1 MRRPGRNARAARSAV
16 PERHDVSR
24 FRRCAWLLLALFLGA
39 PALAKPYLPTDDG
52 AVLERLPEKT
62 DPSLRDVKRLRATLD
77 RNPGD
82 LALAARLARRA
93 IEAGRE
99 TGDPRFFGQ
108 AQAALA
114 PWWNAPN
121 PPAQAL
127 LLRATLKQS
136 MHDFTG
142 ALADLDRLI
151 AANPRDGQA
160 LLTRATVL
168 TVQGRY
174 AEARADCARI
184 ARLAVPLV
192 TIACDAAPA
201 SVSGEAASAYRALTG
216 ALAAPAA
223 DAGLAEWAHTLA
235 GEIAQR
241 RGDAAAAEAHFRT
254 ALALDPR
261 DPYLLGAFADF
272 LLDRS
277 RPRDVVPLLKDYTR
291 NDNLLL
297 RLALAEARLPEM
309 HSSFDAHCSDLEGRY
324 DAARR
329 RGDTLHRR
337 EEARYA
343 LEIAGNSERALAL
356 ARENWKVQRE
366 SADLRILVSAA
377 KAAGDTAALREAGDW
392 VQAHRLEDAA
402 ITSLLQTR

>member
-1 MRRPGRNARAARSAV
+1 MGELMGTGVNCL
-16 PERHDVSR
+16 H
-24 FRRCAWLLLALFLGA
+24 RCAWLLLTLFLWA
-39 PALAKPYLPTDDG
+39 PAFAKPYLPTDDG

-82 LALAARLARRA
+82 LTLAARLARRA

-114 PWWNAPN
+114 PWWKQPD

-136 MHDFTG
+136 THDFPG

-174 AEARADCARI
+174 AEARANCVRI
-184 ARLAVPLV
+184 ARQTVPLV

-201 SVSGEAASAYRALTG
+201 SVSGEAVSAYRALTG

-223 DAGLAEWAHTLA
+223 DASLAEWAQTLA

-241 RGDAAAAEAHFRT
+241 RGDAAAAEAHFRA
-254 ALALDPR
+254 ALALDSR
-261 DPYLLGAFADF
+261 DPYLLGAYADF
-272 LLDRS
+272 LLDRN
-277 RPRDVVPLLKDYTR
+277 RPAEVVLLLKDYTR

-297 RLALAEARLPEM
+297 RLALAEKRLPEM
-309 HSSFDAHCSDLEGRY
+309 RSSFDALRSDLEDRFA
-324 DAARR
+324 AARR

-377 KAAGDTAALREAGDW
+377 KAAGDAAALQEAGDW
-392 VQAHRLEDAA
+392 VRAHRLEDAA
-402 ITSLLQTR
+402 ITALLQTR

>member
-1 MRRPGRNARAARSAV
+1 M
-16 PERHDVSR
+16 
-24 FRRCAWLLLALFLGA
+24 LLALALGA
-39 PALAKPYLPTDDG
+39 PVFAKPYLPIDDD
-52 AVLERLPEKT
+52 AVLERLPERT
-62 DPSLRDVKRLRATLD
+62 DPSLRDVKRLRTALD

-82 LALAARLARRA
+82 LALAVRLARRA
-93 IEAGRE
+93 IEAARE

-114 PWWNAPN
+114 PWWKQPD

-136 MHDFTG
+136 THDFTG

-151 AANPRDGQA
+151 VANPRDGQA

-174 AEARADCARI
+174 AEARADCTRI
-184 ARLAVPLV
+184 ARLTVPLV

-201 SVSGEAASAYRALTG
+201 SVSGEAASAYQALSG
-216 ALAAPAA
+216 ALAAPGA

-241 RGDAAAAEAHFRT
+241 RGDAAAAEAHFRA
-254 ALALDPR
+254 ALALDSR
-261 DPYLLGAFADF
+261 DPYTLAAYADF
-272 LLDRS
+272 LLDRN
-277 RPRDVVPLLKDYTR
+277 RPAEVVPLLKDYTR

-309 HSSFDAHCSDLEGRY
+309 HSSFAAHRSALEDRF

-343 LEIAGNSERALAL
+343 LEIAGNTERSIAL

-366 SADLRILVSAA
+366 SADLRILASAA
-377 KAAGDTAALREAGDW
+377 KAAGNAIALREAADW
-392 VQAHRLEDAA
+392 VQAHGLEDAA
-402 ITSLLQTR
+402 VTAVLQSR

>member
-1 MRRPGRNARAARSAV
+1 
-16 PERHDVSR
+16 
-24 FRRCAWLLLALFLGA
+24 LLLTLLLGA
-39 PALAKPYLPTDDG
+39 PVFAKPYLPIEDDV
-52 AVLERLPEKT
+52 VLERLPEKV
-62 DPSLRDVKRLRATLD
+62 DPTLRDVKRLRTALD

-93 IEAGRE
+93 IEAARE

-114 PWWNAPN
+114 PWWNEPN

-136 MHDFTG
+136 THDFPG
-142 ALADLDRLI
+142 ALADLGRLI

-160 LLTRATVL
+160 VLTRATVL

-184 ARLAVPLV
+184 ARFTVPLV
-192 TIACDAAPA
+192 TIACDAAAA

-216 ALAAPAA
+216 ALAARAA
-223 DAGLAEWAHTLA
+223 DAGLAEWAQTLA

-241 RGDAAAAEAHFRT
+241 RGDAAAAEAHFRA

-261 DPYLLGAFADF
+261 DPYLLGAYADF
-272 LLDRS
+272 LLDRN
-277 RPRDVVPLLKDYTR
+277 RPAEVVPLLKDYTR

-309 HSSFDAHCSDLEGRY
+309 RSSFAAHRSDLEDRY

-343 LEIAGNSERALAL
+343 LEIAGNRERALAL

-377 KAAGDTAALREAGDW
+377 MAARDTAVLREAGDW
-392 VQAHRLEDAA
+392 VRAHRLEDAA
-402 ITSLLQTR
+402 VAALLQTR

>member
-1 MRRPGRNARAARSAV
+1 
-16 PERHDVSR
+16 
-24 FRRCAWLLLALFLGA
+24 LLLTLLLGA
-39 PALAKPYLPTDDG
+39 PVFAKPYLPIEDDV
-52 AVLERLPEKT
+52 VLERLPEKV
-62 DPSLRDVKRLRATLD
+62 DPTLRDVKRLRTALD

-93 IEAGRE
+93 IEAARE

-114 PWWNAPN
+114 PWWNEPN

-136 MHDFTG
+136 THDFPG
-142 ALADLDRLI
+142 ALADLGRLI

-160 LLTRATVL
+160 VLTRATVL

-174 AEARADCARI
+174 AEARADCARM
-184 ARLAVPLV
+184 ARLTVPLV
-192 TIACDAAPA
+192 TIACDAAAA

-216 ALAAPAA
+216 VLAARAA
-223 DAGLAEWAHTLA
+223 DAGLAEWAQTLA

-241 RGDAAAAEAHFRT
+241 RGDAAAAEAHFRA

-261 DPYLLGAFADF
+261 DPYLLGAYADF
-272 LLDRS
+272 LLDRN
-277 RPRDVVPLLKDYTR
+277 RPAEVVPLLKDYTR

-309 HSSFDAHCSDLEGRY
+309 RSSFAAHRSDLEDRY

-343 LEIAGNSERALAL
+343 LEIAGNRERALAL

-377 KAAGDTAALREAGDW
+377 MAARDTAVLREAGDW
-392 VQAHRLEDAA
+392 VRAHRLEDAA
-402 ITSLLQTR
+402 VAALLQTR

>member
-1 MRRPGRNARAARSAV
+1 M
-16 PERHDVSR
+16 SR
-24 FRRCAWLLLALFLGA
+24 FCRCAWLVLALFLGA
-39 PALAKPYLPTDDG
+39 PAFAKPYLPTDDG

-62 DPSLRDVKRLRATLD
+62 DPSLRDVKRLRAALD

-82 LALAARLARRA
+82 ITLATRLARRA

-114 PWWNAPN
+114 PWWSQPD

-136 MHDFTG
+136 THDFPG

-174 AEARADCARI
+174 ADARADCARI
-184 ARLAVPLV
+184 ARLTVPLV
-192 TIACDAAPA
+192 TIACDAASA
-201 SVSGEAASAYRALTG
+201 SVSGEAASAYRALTS
-216 ALAAPAA
+216 ALADPAA
-223 DAGLAEWAHTLA
+223 DAGLAAWAQTLA
-235 GEIAQR
+235 GEIAHR
-241 RGDAAAAEAHFRT
+241 RGDAAAAEAHFRA

-261 DPYLLGAFADF
+261 DPYLLGAYADF
-272 LLDRS
+272 LLDRN
-277 RPRDVVPLLKDYTR
+277 RPAEIVPLLRDYTR

-297 RLALAEARLPEM
+297 RLALAEARLPELR
-309 HSSFDAHCSDLEGRY
+309 SSFAAHRADLADRY

-343 LEIAGNSERALAL
+343 LEIAGNSGRALALAL

-377 KAAGDTAALREAGDW
+377 KAAGDTAALQEAREW
-392 VQAHRLEDAA
+392 VRTHRLEDAA
-402 ITSLLQTR
+402 ITALLQTR

>member
-1 MRRPGRNARAARSAV
+1 
-16 PERHDVSR
+16 
-24 FRRCAWLLLALFLGA
+24 LLLALLPGA
-39 PALAKPYLPTDDG
+39 PALAMPYLPTDDA

-62 DPSLRDVKRLRATLD
+62 DPSLRDVKRLRAALD

-82 LALAARLARRA
+82 LTLAARLARRA

-114 PWWNAPN
+114 PWWREPD

-136 MHDFTG
+136 THDFPG

-174 AEARADCARI
+174 AEARADCMRV
-184 ARLAVPLV
+184 ARLTVPLV

-223 DAGLAEWAHTLA
+223 DGLAEWGETLA

-241 RGDAAAAEAHFRT
+241 RGDAPAAEAHFRA
-254 ALALDPR
+254 ALARDPR
-261 DPYLLGAFADF
+261 DPYLLGAYTDL
-272 LLDRS
+272 LLDGN
-277 RPRDVVPLLKDYTR
+277 RPAEVVPLLKDHTR

-297 RLALAEARLPEM
+297 RLALAEKRLPEM
-309 HSSFDAHCSDLEGRY
+309 RSSFDAHRSDLEDRFA
-324 DAARR
+324 AARR

-343 LEIAGNSERALAL
+343 LDIAGNSERALVL

-377 KAAGDTAALREAGDW
+377 KTAGDAAALQEAGDW
-392 VQAHRLEDAA
+392 VRAHRLEDAA
-402 ITSLLQTR
+402 ITALLQTR

>member
-1 MRRPGRNARAARSAV
+1 MSAL
-16 PERHDVSR
+16 
-24 FRRCAWLLLALFLGA
+24 RRCAWMLLALALGA
-39 PALAKPYLPTDDG
+39 PVFANPYLPIDDN
-52 AVLERLPEKT
+52 AVLERLPERT
-62 DPSLRDVKRLRATLD
+62 DPSLRDVKRLRTALD

-93 IEAGRE
+93 IEAARE

-114 PWWNAPN
+114 PWWKQPD

-136 MHDFTG
+136 THDFTG

-184 ARLAVPLV
+184 ARLTVPLV

-201 SVSGEAASAYRALTG
+201 SVSGEAASAYQALSG
-216 ALAAPAA
+216 ALAAPGA

-241 RGDAAAAEAHFRT
+241 RGDAAAAEAHFRA
-254 ALALDPR
+254 ALALDSR
-261 DPYLLGAFADF
+261 DPYLLAAYADF
-272 LLDRS
+272 LLDRN
-277 RPRDVVPLLKDYTR
+277 RPAEVVPLLKDYTR

-297 RLALAEARLPEM
+297 RLTLAEARLLEM
-309 HSSFDAHCSDLEGRY
+309 RSSFDAHRSDLEDRF

-329 RGDTLHRR
+329 RGDALHRR

-343 LEIAGNSERALAL
+343 LEITGNGARALAL

-366 SADLRILVSAA
+366 SADLRILLSAA

-392 VQAHRLEDAA
+392 VRAHRLEDAA
-402 ITSLLQTR
+402 ITALLQMR

>member
-1 MRRPGRNARAARSAV
+1 
-16 PERHDVSR
+16 VSR
-24 FRRCAWLLLALFLGA
+24 FCRCAWLVLTLFLGA
-39 PALAKPYLPTDDG
+39 PAFANPYLPTDDG

-62 DPSLRDVKRLRATLD
+62 DPSLRDVKRLRASLD

-82 LALAARLARRA
+82 IALAARLARRA
-93 IEAGRE
+93 LEAGRE

-114 PWWNAPN
+114 PWWKQPD

-136 MHDFTG
+136 THDFPG

-151 AANPRDGQA
+151 VANPRDGQA

-184 ARLAVPLV
+184 ARLTVPLV
-192 TIACDAAPA
+192 TIACDAASA
-201 SVSGEAASAYRALTG
+201 SVSGEAASAYRALSG

-223 DAGLAEWAHTLA
+223 DAGLAEWAQTLA
-235 GEIAQR
+235 GEIALR
-241 RGDAAAAEAHFRT
+241 RGDAAAAEAHFRA

-261 DPYLLGAFADF
+261 DPYLLGAYADF
-272 LLDRS
+272 LLDRN
-277 RPRDVVPLLKDYTR
+277 RPAEVVPLLKDYTR

-297 RLALAEARLPEM
+297 RLALAEARLPELR
-309 HSSFDAHCSDLEGRY
+309 SSFAAHRADLEERY
-324 DAARR
+324 NAAGR
-329 RGDTLHRR
+329 RGDTLHQR

-343 LEIAGNSERALAL
+343 LEISGDSGRALAL

-366 SADLRILVSAA
+366 SADLRILLSAA
-377 KAAGDTAALREAGDW
+377 KAAGDAATLQEAGEW
-392 VQAHRLEDAA
+392 VRAHRLEDAA
-402 ITSLLQTR
+402 ISALLQTR

>member
-1 MRRPGRNARAARSAV
+1 MSL
-16 PERHDVSR
+16 
-24 FRRCAWLLLALFLGA
+24 FRRYAWVALTLFLGA
-39 PALAKPYLPTDDG
+39 PVFAKPYIPTDDG

-62 DPSLRDVKRLRATLD
+62 DPSLRDVKRLRAALD

-82 LALAARLARRA
+82 LTLAARLARRA
-93 IEAGRE
+93 IEAGRD

-114 PWWNAPN
+114 PWWREPA
-121 PPAQAL
+121 PPAPAL

-136 MHDFTG
+136 THDFPG

-160 LLTRATVL
+160 LLTRATVF

-174 AEARADCARI
+174 AEARADCARM
-184 ARLAVPLV
+184 ARLTVPLV

-201 SVSGEAASAYRALTG
+201 SVSGDAAAAYRALTA
-216 ALAAPAA
+216 ALSTPAA
-223 DAGLAEWAHTLA
+223 DAGLAEWAQTLA
-235 GEIAQR
+235 GEIAHR
-241 RGDAAAAEAHFRT
+241 RGDALAAEAHFRA

-261 DPYLLGAFADF
+261 DPYLLGAYADF
-272 LLDRS
+272 LLDRN
-277 RPRDVVPLLKDYTR
+277 RPAEVVPLLKDYTR

-297 RLALAEARLPEM
+297 RLTLAEARVPELR
-309 HSSFDAHCSDLEGRY
+309 SWFAAHRSDLEDRF

-329 RGDTLHRR
+329 RADTLHRR

-343 LEIAGNSERALAL
+343 LEIAGNGERALAL

-377 KAAGDTAALREAGDW
+377 KAAGDAVALREAGDW
-392 VQAHRLEDAA
+392 VRTHRLEDAA
-402 ITSLLQTR
+402 IAALLR

>member
-1 MRRPGRNARAARSAV
+1 M
-16 PERHDVSR
+16 SR
-24 FRRCAWLLLALFLGA
+24 FCPCACLLLTLFLGI
-39 PALAKPYLPTDDG
+39 PAFAKPFLPIDDA

-62 DPSLRDVKRLRATLD
+62 DPSLRDVKRLRAALD

-82 LALAARLARRA
+82 IALAARFARRA

-114 PWWNAPN
+114 PWWREPD

-136 MHDFTG
+136 MHDFPG

-174 AEARADCARI
+174 ADARADCARI
-184 ARLAVPLV
+184 ARLTVPLV
-192 TIACDAAPA
+192 TIACDSAPA
-201 SVSGEAASAYRALTG
+201 SVSGEAAFAYRALTG

-223 DAGLAEWAHTLA
+223 DAGLTEWAQTLA

-241 RGDAAAAEAHFRT
+241 RGDAVAGEAHFRA

-261 DPYLLGAFADF
+261 DPYLLGAYADL
-272 LLDRS
+272 LLDCN
-277 RPRDVVPLLKDYTR
+277 RPAEVVPLLKDYTR

-297 RLALAEARLPEM
+297 RLALAEARLPELR
-309 HSSFDAHCSDLEGRY
+309 SSFAAHRSDLEDRF

-337 EEARYA
+337 EEARYV
-343 LEIAGNSERALAL
+343 LEIAGNSGRALAL

-366 SADLRILVSAA
+366 SADLRILLSAA
-377 KAAGDTAALREAGDW
+377 KAAGDAAALQEAGEW
-392 VQAHRLEDAA
+392 VRAHRLEDAA
-402 ITSLLQTR
+402 ITTLLQMR

>member
-1 MRRPGRNARAARSAV
+1 
-16 PERHDVSR
+16 VSR
-24 FRRCAWLLLALFLGA
+24 FCPCAWLVLTLFLGA
-39 PALAKPYLPTDDG
+39 PAFAKPYLPTDDRT
-52 AVLERLPEKT
+52 VLERLPEKT
-62 DPSLRDVKRLRATLD
+62 DPSLRDVRRLRAALD

-82 LALAARLARRA
+82 ITLAARLARRA
-93 IEAGRE
+93 IEAGRD

-114 PWWNAPN
+114 PWWKQPD

-136 MHDFTG
+136 THDFPG
-142 ALADLDRLI
+142 ALTDLERLI

-174 AEARADCARI
+174 AEARADCAQI
-184 ARLAVPLV
+184 ARLTVPLV

-223 DAGLAEWAHTLA
+223 DAGLAEWAQTLA
-235 GEIAQR
+235 GEIAHR
-241 RGDAAAAEAHFRT
+241 RGDAAAAEMHFRA

-261 DPYLLGAFADF
+261 DPYLLGAYADF
-272 LLDRS
+272 LLDCN
-277 RPRDVVPLLKDYTR
+277 RPAEVVPLLKDYTR

-297 RLALAEARLPEM
+297 RLALAEARLPELR
-309 HSSFDAHCSDLEGRY
+309 SSFAAHRSDLEDRF

-343 LEIAGNSERALAL
+343 LEIAGNSGQALAL

-377 KAAGDTAALREAGDW
+377 KAAGDAAALHEAGDW
-392 VQAHRLEDAA
+392 VRAHRLEDAA

>member
-1 MRRPGRNARAARSAV
+1 M
-16 PERHDVSR
+16 SR
-24 FRRCAWLLLALFLGA
+24 FRRCAWLLLTLLLAA
-39 PALAKPYLPTDDG
+39 PALAKPYLPTDDDT
-52 AVLERLPEKT
+52 VLERLPEKI
-62 DPSLRDVKRLRATLD
+62 DPSLRDVKRLRAALD

-82 LALAARLARRA
+82 LALAARVARRA

-114 PWWNAPN
+114 PWWNEPK
-121 PPAQAL
+121 PPAQVL

-136 MHDFTG
+136 THDFPG
-142 ALADLDRLI
+142 ALADLDRVI

-174 AEARADCARI
+174 AEARVDCARM
-184 ARLAVPLV
+184 ARLTIPLV

-201 SVSGEAASAYRALTG
+201 SVSGEAESAYRALTG
-216 ALAAPAA
+216 ALAARPS
-223 DAGLAEWAHTLA
+223 DVGLAEWGHTLA

-241 RGDAAAAEAHFRT
+241 RGDAAAAEAHFRA

-261 DPYLLGAFADF
+261 DPYLLGVYADF
-272 LLDRS
+272 LLDHS
-277 RPRDVVPLLKDYTR
+277 RATEVVALLKDYTR

-297 RLALAEARLPEM
+297 RLALAEALLPEM
-309 HSSFDAHCSDLEGRY
+309 RSSFAAHRSDLEDRF

-337 EEARYA
+337 EEARYV
-343 LEIAGNSERALAL
+343 LEIAGDSERSLAL

-366 SADLRILVSAA
+366 SADLRILASAA
-377 KAAGDTAALREAGDW
+377 RAAGNTAALAEAADW
-392 VQAHRLEDAA
+392 VRGHRIEDSAVTA
-402 ITSLLQTR
+402 LLQSR

>member
-1 MRRPGRNARAARSAV
+1 M
-16 PERHDVSR
+16 SR
-24 FRRCAWLLLALFLGA
+24 FGRYAWLVLTLLLGA
-39 PALAKPYLPTDDG
+39 PAFAKPYLPTDDG

-62 DPSLRDVKRLRATLD
+62 DPSLRDVKRLRAALD

-82 LALAARLARRA
+82 LMLAARLARRA
-93 IEAGRE
+93 IEAARE
-99 TGDPRFFGQ
+99 TGDPRFVGQ

-114 PWWNAPN
+114 PWWKQSG

-136 MHDFTG
+136 MHDFPG

-160 LLTRATVL
+160 VLTRATVL

-184 ARLAVPLV
+184 ARLTVPLV
-192 TIACDAAPA
+192 TIACDAAAA
-201 SVSGEAASAYRALTG
+201 SVSGEAASAYRALKG

-223 DAGLAEWAHTLA
+223 DAGLAEWAQTLA

-241 RGDAAAAEAHFRT
+241 RGDAAAAEAHFRA
-254 ALALDPR
+254 ALALDSR
-261 DPYLLGAFADF
+261 DPYLLGAYADF
-272 LLDRS
+272 LLDRN
-277 RPRDVVPLLKDYTR
+277 RPAEVVPLLKNYTR

-297 RLALAEARLPEM
+297 RLALAEARLPELR
-309 HSSFDAHCSDLEGRY
+309 SSFAAHRSDLEERY
-324 DAARR
+324 EAARR

-337 EEARYA
+337 EEARYV
-343 LEIAGNSERALAL
+343 LDIVGNSERALAL
-356 ARENWKVQRE
+356 ARENWKIQRE
-366 SADLRILVSAA
+366 SADLRILLSAA
-377 KAAGDTAALREAGDW
+377 KAAGDAAALQEAIEW
-392 VQAHRLEDAA
+392 VRAHRLEDAA
-402 ITSLLQTR
+402 ITTLLETP